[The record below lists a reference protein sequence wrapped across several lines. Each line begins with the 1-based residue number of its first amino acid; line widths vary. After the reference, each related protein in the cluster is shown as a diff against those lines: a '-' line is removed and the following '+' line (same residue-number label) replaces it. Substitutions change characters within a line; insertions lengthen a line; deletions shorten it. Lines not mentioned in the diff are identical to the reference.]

1 MLQSKQKTDRHCSN
15 IFLQQKPGLQITISH
30 KITLK
35 TTKFLVTTYYTYCYW
50 GLDIRSSYVVLDKM
64 MGKLSSRQRKH
75 YNASSL
81 VATTHRNVDIN
92 FPRLFI
98 NTLIKVGGLTRVLL
112 CPALMKKRLWKGS
125 YSEIATIYIQSAH
138 LKKVGRYSRSY
149 FKTH

>member
-1 MLQSKQKTDRHCSN
+1 MLQSKQKTGRHCCN

-35 TTKFLVTTYYTYCYW
+35 TTKFLVTTDYTQCYW
-50 GLDIRSSYVVLDKM
+50 GLDVRSSYVVLDQM

-98 NTLIKVGGLTRVLL
+98 NTLIKVGGLTRVFLY
-112 CPALMKKRLWKGS
+112 PALMKKEALEGFRFRNCDNV
-125 YSEIATIYIQSAH
+125 IFNQQI
-138 LKKVGRYSRSY
+138 
-149 FKTH
+149 